1 MAIIFFA
8 LAFIFLVVAAFMI
21 WSISYK
27 NKKNQNWERPAVTSD
42 SGV

>member
-1 MAIIFFA
+1 MAIVFFA
-8 LAFIFLVVAAFMI
+8 LAFILILVAAFMI

-27 NKKNQNWERPAVTSD
+27 NTKNQNWERPASD

>member
-8 LAFIFLVVAAFMI
+8 LAFILIVVAVFML
-21 WSISYK
+21 WGISYK
-27 NKKNQNWERPAVTSD
+27 NKKNQNWERPAITSD